1 MQEGCGY
8 VFVTCHTTNLT
19 SCHPLVTQ
27 HCESPWQGQLFTG
40 SRSPHLPHCRVPID
54 LMRPRARASSWRIN
68 NEIYSAMSYG
78 SLPGR
83 LAAQLRAS
91 ISSSC
96 ASSVNS
102 SLRSPAAA
110 WRARCFAL
118 RTAADSGIT
127 HRPFI
132 LPYPFTMHLPS
143 IYLAV
148 VPSSLAILTSQSSL
162 SDVSAHAIKAMMEAA
177 PMHHMKTLNN
187 IIQPPSSVRMAAI

>member
-8 VFVTCHTTNLT
+8 VFVTCHTTNFT

-40 SRSPHLPHCRVPID
+40 SRSPHLPHFRMPID

-68 NEIYSAMSYG
+68 NAIYSAMSYG

-83 LAAQLRAS
+83 RVAQLRAS

-102 SLRSPAAA
+102 ILRSPAAA

-127 HRPFI
+127 HRRGGLGHI
-132 LPYPFTMHLPS
+132 WSGQHS
-143 IYLAV
+143 IA
-148 VPSSLAILTSQSSL
+148 
-162 SDVSAHAIKAMMEAA
+162 
-177 PMHHMKTLNN
+177 
-187 IIQPPSSVRMAAI
+187 IIQPPASVRLAACPGLCE

>member
-8 VFVTCHTTNLT
+8 VSVTCHTTNLT

-40 SRSPHLPHCRVPID
+40 SRSPHLPHCLVLID

-83 LAAQLRAS
+83 RAAQLRAS

-102 SLRSPAAA
+102 ILRSPAAA

-127 HRPFI
+127 HRPALRRRFSKI
-132 LPYPFTMHLPS
+132 TITIARCWRIP
-143 IYLAV
+143 
-148 VPSSLAILTSQSSL
+148 
-162 SDVSAHAIKAMMEAA
+162 DV
-177 PMHHMKTLNN
+177 
-187 IIQPPSSVRMAAI
+187 IIQPPASVRLAAI